1 MTDLTD
7 LTDAQK
13 AEYFRRS
20 YSSVDGLW
28 FMMVEDLRGF
38 EEALE
43 VDRRVWSIFPKIQ
56 ARTLR
61 SMLGAEKGI
70 ESLARCI
77 AAKHSIEGFEFE
89 AELGGDGSL
98 RLVVSKCPWHEL
110 MAKSGRMALSE
121 RVGSVICNAEYSTWA
136 AEFSDQDTR
145 IDFSLHSQIC
155 KGDRV
160 CTFDFLEVE
169 VASDVQKSEARKT
182 GLKGE
187 GQGRK

>member
-1 MTDLTD
+1 MKE

-13 AEYFRRS
+13 VEYFRKS
-20 YSSVDGLW
+20 YTSVDGLW
-28 FMMVEDLRGF
+28 FLKVEDLRGF

-43 VDRRVWSIFPKIQ
+43 IDRQVWSIFPKIQ

-61 SMLGAEKGI
+61 SMLGAERGV

-89 AELGGDGSL
+89 AEVGGDGIL

-121 RVGSVICNAEYSTWA
+121 RVGSVICNSEYSTWA
-136 AEFSDQDTR
+136 AEFSDEDTR
-145 IDFSLHSQIC
+145 IDFCLLSQIC

-160 CTFDFLEVE
+160 CTFAFEE
-169 VASDVQKSEARKT
+169 TEGASDVREPEARKT